1 MNSRNRISLFLC
13 GAAVA
18 LIAGGCAT
26 GPKKL
31 EPVTTPPPQS
41 QILKGL
47 DVVQQPEL
55 EADWADFVKER
66 YPLWR
71 QHYWV
76 DRGQWGNRG
85 YIVGGLAT
93 STPPV
98 EAHLTPLPPVA
109 TPTVTQPPV
118 ITPIAPPT
126 IIETPAPKVE
136 DAAVEKKP
144 TTYTVKKGDSL
155 WRIAGRV
162 YGNPFKWPRI
172 YKANKEKIKN
182 ANKVYPGQVLTIPQ
196 D

>member
-1 MNSRNRISLFLC
+1 MSSHQYISLFLC

-18 LIAGGCAT
+18 FINAGCAT

-31 EPVTTPPPQS
+31 QPVTTPPPQS

-55 EADWADFVKER
+55 EPDWADFVKER
-66 YPLWR
+66 YPFWR

-85 YIVGGLAT
+85 YITGGVAT
-93 STPPV
+93 NVVPV
-98 EAHLTPLPPVA
+98 EAQLTPLPPAPVVA
-109 TPTVTQPPV
+109 PPV
-118 ITPIAPPT
+118 ITPVTPPA
-126 IIETPAPKVE
+126 IVETPAPKVE
-136 DAAVEKKP
+136 AAEKPAKP

-172 YKANKEKIKN
+172 YN
-182 ANKVYPGQVLTIPQ
+182 ANKNKLKSPHKIYPGQVLTIPQ